1 MALAVASRIV
11 GSVVWKAEK
20 SMSWLC
26 QQELSSPHHTILTGM
41 VRLSA
46 PTAVVTVG
54 VLMIQDENLVSGKIS
69 VEND

>member
-1 MALAVASRIV
+1 
-11 GSVVWKAEK
+11 
-20 SMSWLC
+20 MSWLC

-54 VLMIQDENLVSGKIS
+54 VLMIQDENLVSGKIL